1 MMAKFTS
8 YSPVDFIPYTQE
20 IYYSLLASSLDSY
33 FWLHLLAAVLN
44 LIWVW
49 SFTKRLYAVQLCSLS
64 LLWFI
69 CGVYYYGTL
78 YAQINW
84 AASQMEWACYIVA
97 FIFLLL
103 VPSSLTRKSKTT
115 ALPLPAI
122 TISFVAL
129 ALAPLWPVSQSMDWN
144 ALSFPGLNSSGLWLL
159 SLSSFLTLP
168 LSRYKYLAL
177 LPGFIL
183 VVFSLMRF
191 YAFHLA

>member
-1 MMAKFTS
+1 MIAKFTS
-8 YSPVDFIPYTQE
+8 YSVVDFIPYTQE
-20 IYYSLLASSLDSY
+20 IYYSLLANSLNSY
-33 FWLHLLAAVLN
+33 FLLHLLAAILN

-49 SFTKRLYAVQLCSLS
+49 SFTKRLYAVQLCCLS

-69 CGVYYYGTL
+69 CGVYFYGTL

-84 AASQMEWACYIVA
+84 AASKMEWVCYSVA
-97 FIFLLL
+97 FIFLLF
-103 VPSSLTRKSKTT
+103 VPSCLSNKSKTK
-115 ALPLPAI
+115 ALPRLAI
-122 TISFVAL
+122 FISFTAL
-129 ALAPLWPVSQSMDWN
+129 ALAPLWPVTQVMDWN
-144 ALSFPGLNSSGLWLL
+144 ALSFPGLNSSSLWLL

-183 VVFSLMRF
+183 VIFSLMRF